1 MNFVFSLLVCASTV
15 LVKQH
20 VVVDIFAGIAVAE
33 AGLLL
38 SRLYYDRKERQKKAE
53 V

>member
-1 MNFVFSLLVCASTV
+1 MNFVFSLLVCLSTV

-20 VVVDIFAGIAVAE
+20 VIVDIFAGIAVAE
-33 AGLLL
+33 LGLLL
-38 SRLYYDRKERQKKAE
+38 SRLYYDRKEKRTAIQ